1 MKANEISL
9 TIETSGLIGSVALG
23 RGKELLEET
32 SFSGPLRHGA
42 ETLPTIDRLFKDH
55 GVKPAELEV
64 LYVSAGPGS
73 FTGIRLAVTM
83 AKTIAYAN
91 NARIIAVP
99 SLDAQVLNARQA
111 RQDGYNIEN
120 IAVVLEAGRGKVF
133 AATYKYAP
141 GCHLNAENQCYI
153 PDYIEIVKPDMITV
167 DQLLKVS
174 PRPLHIT
181 GEGLNYHAEE
191 FTGKEVHLLGREYH
205 KTRANFVFSCG
216 ILRRET
222 ELFTDFESF
231 TPLYMRKP
239 EAELNLME
247 GK

>member
-1 MKANEISL
+1 MKENEISL
-9 TIETSGLIGSVALG
+9 TIETSGLIGSIALG
-23 RGKELLEET
+23 RGKAILEET
-32 SFSGPLRHGA
+32 QFSGPLRHGA
-42 ETLPTIDRLFKDH
+42 ETLPAIDRLFKKH
-55 GVKPAELEV
+55 NIKPDDLEV

-73 FTGIRLAVTM
+73 FTGIRIAVTM
-83 AKTIAYAN
+83 AKTLAYASK
-91 NARIIAVP
+91 AQIVAVP

-111 RQDGYNIEN
+111 RQDGHNIEN

-133 AATYKYAP
+133 AATYKYSP
-141 GCHLNAENQCYI
+141 GCHLNTNTRSFI
-153 PDYIEIVKPDMITV
+153 PDYIEIVKPDMVTV
-167 DQLLKVS
+167 DQILQAS
-174 PRPLHIT
+174 PRPLYVT

-191 FTGKEVHLLGREYH
+191 FSGNEVHLLGREYH
-205 KTRANFVFSCG
+205 KTLANFVFSCG

-239 EAELNLME
+239 EAELNLAE